1 MWMGRVWRQTWS
13 SHVWVRTRD
22 DRVRSWIVDH
32 NIAGL
37 PPNRGSVERLV
48 PVDRVDETGRVRVDS
63 CLRVEGTTNIF
74 AVGDCCD
81 TQGGIR
87 LARESLGGD

>member
-1 MWMGRVWRQTWS
+1 M
-13 SHVWVRTRD
+13 
-22 DRVRSWIVDH
+22 IDH
-32 NIAGL
+32 GLLTIIWPGL

-48 PVDRVDETGRVRVDS
+48 PGDRVDEAGRVRVDS

-74 AVGDCCD
+74 AVGDCCN

-87 LARESLGGD
+87 LASQGS

>member
-1 MWMGRVWRQTWS
+1 MWMERVWRQTWS
-13 SHVWVRTRD
+13 SHVWVRSGD
-22 DRVRSWIVDH
+22 GRVRSWIVGH

-48 PVDRVDETGRVRVDS
+48 PGDRVDEAGRVKVDS

-74 AVGDCCD
+74 AVGDCCN
-81 TQGGIR
+81 TQGAIR
-87 LARESLGGD
+87 LARGHE

>member
-1 MWMGRVWRQTWS
+1 M
-13 SHVWVRTRD
+13 WVRSGD
-22 DRVRSWIVDH
+22 SRVRSWNVDH

-48 PVDRVDETGRVRVDS
+48 PGDRVDEAGRVRVDS

-74 AVGDCCD
+74 AVGDCCN
-81 TQGGIR
+81 TQGGP
-87 LARESLGGD
+87 

>member
-1 MWMGRVWRQTWS
+1 MWMERVWRRIWS
-13 SHVWVRTRD
+13 SHVWVRSGD
-22 DRVRSWIVDH
+22 GRSWIVDH

-48 PVDRVDETGRVRVDS
+48 PGASVDEAGRVKVDS

-74 AVGDCCD
+74 AVGDCCN
-81 TQGGIR
+81 TQGGHQISQG
-87 LARESLGGD
+87 SL